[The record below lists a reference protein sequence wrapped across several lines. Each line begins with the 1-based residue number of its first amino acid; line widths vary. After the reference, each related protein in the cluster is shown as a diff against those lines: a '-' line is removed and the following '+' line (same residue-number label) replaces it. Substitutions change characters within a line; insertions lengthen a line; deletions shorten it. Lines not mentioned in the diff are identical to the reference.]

1 MEDQR
6 PFWERKTLAEMTV
19 SEWESL
25 CDGCGRC
32 CLQKFEYED
41 TLEVVESRIACRLFD
56 ISTCR
61 CSDYE
66 NRLKK
71 VDDCIK
77 LTPENLGTL
86 EYLPESCAYRRLMEG
101 RRLAWWHPLVSGDPN
116 SVHLAKISV
125 LDKDLISE
133 DDVPPEDFETL
144 DESYL
149 LNRARVRK
157 LGSRKYGK

>member
-1 MEDQR
+1 MEEDR
-6 PFWERKTLAEMTV
+6 PFWERKTLMEMTV

-56 ISTCR
+56 ISSCR

-66 NRLKK
+66 NRLEK

-77 LTPENLGTL
+77 LTAETIGSI
-86 EYLPESCAYRRLMEG
+86 EYLPESCAYRRLAEG
-101 RRLAWWHPLVSGDPN
+101 RRLAWWHPLISGNAD
-116 SVHLAKISV
+116 SVHLARISV

-133 DDVPPEDFETL
+133 DDVPAEDFELL

-149 LNRARVRK
+149 LNRARARK
-157 LGSRKYGK
+157 LRGGQYGK

>member
-1 MEDQR
+1 MEDDR
-6 PFWERKTLAEMTV
+6 PFWVRKKLTEMTV

-41 TLEVVESRIACRLFD
+41 TMEVVESRIACRLFD

-61 CSDYE
+61 CSDYP

-77 LTPENLGTL
+77 LSPENVREI
-86 EYLPESCAYRRLMEG
+86 EYLPDTCAYRRLAEG
-101 RRLAWWHPLVSGDPN
+101 RRLSWWHPLISGDPT
-116 SVHLAKISV
+116 SVHAAGISV

-133 DDVPPEDFETL
+133 DDVPPEDLELL

-149 LNRARVRK
+149 LNRARMRK
-157 LGSRKYGK
+157 LRGGKY